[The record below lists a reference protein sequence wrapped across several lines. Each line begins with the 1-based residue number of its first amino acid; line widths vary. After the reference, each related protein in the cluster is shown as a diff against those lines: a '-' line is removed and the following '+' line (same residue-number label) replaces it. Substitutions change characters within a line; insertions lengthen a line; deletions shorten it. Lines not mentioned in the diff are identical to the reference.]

1 MHACLHVCMY
11 VCMYV
16 FSLARLHPRVLTPSI
31 FLSKMSKL
39 AMAGSYVALVT
50 PFTDAD
56 EVDYDKISELVDWH
70 CKEG

>member
-1 MHACLHVCMY
+1 
-11 VCMYV
+11 
-16 FSLARLHPRVLTPSI
+16 VLTPRI